1 MYTVA
6 NTIFPTRVL
15 EPIIATAQR
24 LDWSERRAFLD
35 DLRRDAPMMVAEVER
50 ILAAGESTAAD
61 QAVAPWSGMIARLRQ
76 FVPLRVVLGAIPH
89 QRQNGAD

>member
-1 MYTVA
+1 MA
-6 NTIFPTRVL
+6 NTTFPTRVL
-15 EPIIATAQR
+15 APIVATARR

-50 ILAAGESTAAD
+50 ILTAAD
-61 QAVAPWSGMIARLRQ
+61 VTAAEQAIAPWPALLARLRQ
-76 FVPLRVVLGAIPH
+76 FVPLRVISGSTPH

>member
-1 MYTVA
+1 MCTVA
-6 NTIFPTRVL
+6 NTPFPTRVL
-15 EPIIATAQR
+15 APIVATAQR

-50 ILAAGESTAAD
+50 ILAAGDPAASD
-61 QAVAPWSGMIARLRQ
+61 EAIAPWTGLIARLRQ
-76 FVPLRVVLGAIPH
+76 FVPLRVIPGAIPH

>member
-1 MYTVA
+1 MA
-6 NTIFPTRVL
+6 NTTFPTRVL
-15 EPIIATAQR
+15 APIVATAQR

-50 ILAAGESTAAD
+50 ILTAGDVAAPA
-61 QAVAPWSGMIARLRQ
+61 QASAPWSALLARLGQ
-76 FVPLRVVLGAIPH
+76 FAWLRVISGSTSH